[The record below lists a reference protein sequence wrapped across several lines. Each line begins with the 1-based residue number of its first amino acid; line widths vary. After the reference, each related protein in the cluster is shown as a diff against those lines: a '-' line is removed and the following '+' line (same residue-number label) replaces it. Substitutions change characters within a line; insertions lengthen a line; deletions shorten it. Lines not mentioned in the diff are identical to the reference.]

1 MEKIATYVVLVYGFL
16 LIAGGVIGFM
26 QAKSKASLIAG
37 SISGAVILASGIMML
52 QGIKLAVYLALVVTL
67 ALSVV
72 FFMRWSKTRA
82 FMPSGMMLILNEI
95 TFIIVL
101 LSLFL

>member
-1 MEKIATYVVLVYGFL
+1 MEKIATYFVLVYGFL
-16 LIAGGVIGFM
+16 LIAGGVIGFT

-37 SISGAVILASGIMML
+37 SISGVVILASGIIML
-52 QGIKLAVYLALVVTL
+52 QGAKLGTYLALVVSL

-95 TFIIVL
+95 TFIIVV
-101 LSLFL
+101 LSLVL

>member
-37 SISGAVILASGIMML
+37 SISGVVILASGIIML
-52 QGIKLAVYLALVVTL
+52 QGATFGTYLALVVTL
-67 ALSVV
+67 ALSAV

-95 TFIIVL
+95 TFILVV
-101 LSLFL
+101 LSLVL

>member
-37 SISGAVILASGIMML
+37 SISGVVILASGIMML
-52 QGIKLAVYLALVVTL
+52 QGTKLAVYLALVVTL